1 MNDEQTSPPDRSDP
15 AGPWLQ
21 RRLWRQPIEAVH
33 QLVQA
38 MRPDLP
44 CICAYL
50 DACARI
56 CLPPPDPDCGRRHL
70 IVLPLFL
77 GTGKHA
83 REDIPRLLDE
93 LRRQH
98 PGCRFDL
105 QTAAGENPRV
115 TSLLAQLARGG
126 SRAKRS
132 NIQISNKNSF
142 FRYLKHNDASS

>member
-1 MNDEQTSPPDRSDP
+1 MDDAANHCPGRAGLILLAHGSRDP
-15 AGPWLQ
+15 
-21 RRLWRQPIEAVH
+21 LWRQPIEAVH

-38 MRPDLP
+38 KRSDLH

-50 DACARI
+50 DACAPD
-56 CLPPPDPDCGRRHL
+56 LPAAALSLIAQGVEHL

-115 TSLLAQLARGG
+115 TSLLAQLAVEAVEAAGG
-126 SRAKRS
+126 TEA
-132 NIQISNKNSF
+132 
-142 FRYLKHNDASS
+142 LKHTDFK

>member
-1 MNDEQTSPPDRSDP
+1 MNDEQRPSPDQTGLILLAHGSRD
-15 AGPWLQ
+15 A
-21 RRLWRQPIEAVH
+21 LWRQPIEAVH
-33 QLVQA
+33 QLVEA

-50 DACARI
+50 DACAPD
-56 CLPPPDPDCGRRHL
+56 LPAATQTLIAQGVKHL

-115 TSLLAQLARGG
+115 TSLLAQLAIE
-126 SRAKRS
+126 AAADTEA
-132 NIQISNKNSF
+132 
-142 FRYLKHNDASS
+142 LKHTDFK

>member
-1 MNDEQTSPPDRSDP
+1 MDDAANHTPGR
-15 AGPWLQ
+15 AGLILLAHGS
-21 RRLWRQPIEAVH
+21 RDALWRQPIEAVH

-38 MRPDLP
+38 MRPDLH

-50 DACARI
+50 DACAPD
-56 CLPPPDPDCGRRHL
+56 LPAAAQSLIAQGVEHL

-115 TSLLAQLARGG
+115 TSLLAQLAVEAVEAAAGTE
-126 SRAKRS
+126 A
-132 NIQISNKNSF
+132 
-142 FRYLKHNDASS
+142 LKHTDFK

>member
-1 MNDEQTSPPDRSDP
+1 MDDAANHTPGR
-15 AGPWLQ
+15 AGLILLAHGS
-21 RRLWRQPIEAVH
+21 RDALWRQPIEAVH

-38 MRPDLP
+38 MRPDLH

-50 DACARI
+50 DACAPD
-56 CLPPPDPDCGRRHL
+56 LPAAAQSLIAQGVEHL

-115 TSLLAQLARGG
+115 TSLLAQLAVEAAA
-126 SRAKRS
+126 STEA
-132 NIQISNKNSF
+132 
-142 FRYLKHNDASS
+142 LKHTDFK